1 MIRSLRTNNN
11 TRFEWGLRERA
22 RGWSWSCRGVH
33 LTLTTK
39 RSDSGPNRRYQNWL
53 QIRAKPFCGLRPSHV
68 VEPLAGRGTSCM
80 KSVQYIALTSG
91 CLTPSRTMR
100 VIQTYRV
107 QERYKMST
115 LKPWLYINNKRETPH
130 ANIWTFHSSTTWLIF
145 IAHKD
150 VLLCNIRQVAIMFW
164 PTAVRTPLHHDPDVH
179 GNVGTLFM
187 FTHCIRV
194 KHNMTWLFHEFT
206 AEYKAVN
213 KSTCQNRNFMPK

>member
-1 MIRSLRTNNN
+1 
-11 TRFEWGLRERA
+11 
-22 RGWSWSCRGVH
+22 
-33 LTLTTK
+33 
-39 RSDSGPNRRYQNWL
+39 
-53 QIRAKPFCGLRPSHV
+53 
-68 VEPLAGRGTSCM
+68 
-80 KSVQYIALTSG
+80 
-91 CLTPSRTMR
+91 
-100 VIQTYRV
+100 
-107 QERYKMST
+107 MST
-115 LKPWLYINNKRETPH
+115 LKPWLNINNKREAPH

-206 AEYKAVN
+206 AEYTAVN
-213 KSTCQNRNFMPK
+213 KSTCQNRNFMSNYLIWPAVLPRTKDSSESQKHCVCSSIFAGWFYLHLKNKDKKRDS